1 MHDTR
6 RHGGFRHIPT
16 DFIISACGSVDNVLD
31 SVLQGKHPS
40 KNEDR
45 FLRRETKMERILDAA
60 GVVRLVALIS
70 GEILDEFPAAKIADL
85 ALVGIQLKGVP
96 LALRIRD
103 FIRRKRGV
111 DVPLGKIDISMYR
124 DDIGARRSI
133 LRTHETEIPFNVE
146 GKAIVLVDD
155 VLHTGRT
162 IRAALDAITDYGRPA
177 MIRLAVLVDRDA
189 REFPIGADYAGLR
202 RRFDAGM
209 KISVGWR
216 ELGEGDSVV
225 LDTIKKR

>member
-1 MHDTR
+1 
-6 RHGGFRHIPT
+6 
-16 DFIISACGSVDNVLD
+16 
-31 SVLQGKHPS
+31 
-40 KNEDR
+40 
-45 FLRRETKMERILDAA
+45 MERILDAA